1 MPEGLSLLAAVAAG
15 LAIGLLVRAGLRRRA
30 AQAAAVARAEV
41 QSELATVQERLR
53 GREEML
59 AELRSE
65 AETAERRLDEIAA
78 RESDL
83 KTRLAEAETR
93 LAEEREQSEE
103 KQRLLADAER
113 KLTEAFS
120 NLAGKA
126 LESNAESFL
135 RLARQTFEK
144 LQSESKGD
152 LDQRRQ
158 SIEELLKPVRD
169 QLGRYETGVRELEKA
184 RQEAYGSLSEQVK
197 ALLSTQQRLE
207 AETGNLV
214 KALRAPQVRGRWGE
228 MQLKR
233 AVEFA
238 GLVDRVDFLEQES
251 TDTEAGRQRPDLVVQ
266 LPGGKSIVIDA
277 KAPLDAYLSS
287 LEARDEDARLGFLR
301 DHARQVRDH
310 VKKLSTKAY
319 WEQFESAPDFVVLF
333 LPGETFFSAALE
345 QDPQLIEDAFRQ
357 SVVLATP
364 TTLVALLKSVAYGWR
379 QEDLAKNAREIAAEA
394 RTLYDRVRVF
404 GEHLDR
410 VGKGLEAAVRAHN
423 DAAGSFTL
431 RVVPQGRRLEEL
443 ALGPEKS
450 LPEPRSVETAPRA
463 LSSGDDAPSDDPPPA
478 DEPDA

>member
-1 MPEGLSLLAAVAAG
+1 MPEGLTLVVAVAAG
-15 LAIGLLVRAGLRRRA
+15 LAIGFVVRSNLKRRT
-30 AQAAAVARAEV
+30 AQAAAIARAEA
-41 QSELATVQERLR
+41 QAELATALERLR
-53 GREEML
+53 GRDEVV
-59 AELRSE
+59 AELRAE
-65 AETAERRLDEIAA
+65 AEVAARRLDELAA

-83 KTRLAEAETR
+83 KARLAEAETR
-93 LAEEREQSEE
+93 LAEEREQASEKLALLGEAE
-103 KQRLLADAER
+103 K
-113 KLTEAFS
+113 KLTDAFS
-120 NLAGKA
+120 SLSRRA
-126 LESNAESFL
+126 LDANAESFL
-135 RLARQTFEK
+135 TLARQSFEK

-152 LDQRRQ
+152 LEQRRQ
-158 SIEELLKPVRD
+158 AIEELLKPVRD

-238 GLVDRVDFLEQES
+238 GLVDRVDFVEQETS
-251 TDTEAGRQRPDLVVQ
+251 DTEAGRQRPDLIVK

-277 KAPLDAYLSS
+277 KAPLDAYLSA
-287 LEARDEDARLGFLR
+287 LEARDEDTRLGFLR

-379 QEDLAKNAREIAAEA
+379 QEDLAKNAREIADEA

-404 GEHLDR
+404 GEHLDGI
-410 VGKGLEAAVRAHN
+410 GKGLDAAVGAYNRSAS
-423 DAAGSFTL
+423 SFAS
-431 RVVPQGRRLEEL
+431 RVLPQGRRLEGL
-443 ALGPEKS
+443 QLGPEKV
-450 LPEPRSVETAPRA
+450 LTEPRTVESAPRA
-463 LSSGDDAPSDDPPPA
+463 LASGDEPPDDEAPA